1 MPDMTPPTP
10 PPTPPNLTLEAMQAL
25 IIPLIDHLDH
35 SISMWMTTDRM
46 LITVGAPHKLVCK
59 YFYDR
64 NQGRL
69 VMTHYVD
76 GKLQQHEFR
85 AVQWEY
91 PTEAYI
97 KTVSKMMLCE
107 HPYNGFKAFVSTEA
121 MGKGLHY
128 CKSGSRLV
136 ATIIKRGDS
145 YHVRR
150 AGPKG
155 NIPPRGGL
163 TLSEARAY
171 VKHWHGNVSKE
182 EVDNG

>member
-1 MPDMTPPTP
+1 MAQTTPPTP
-10 PPTPPNLTLEAMQAL
+10 DNLTLEAVRDF
-25 IIPLIDHLDH
+25 IVPLIDHLDY
-35 SISMWMTTDRM
+35 SLSMWKSTDRM
-46 LITVGAPHKLVCK
+46 QVTVGAPHKLVCK

-64 NQGRL
+64 NQGRI

-97 KTVSKMMLCE
+97 KTVSQIMLTE
-107 HPYNGFKAFVSTEA
+107 HPYNGFKTYVSTEA

-128 CKSGSRLV
+128 CKGNSELV
-136 ATIIKRGDS
+136 ATIIKRGS
-145 YHVRR
+145 FYHVRR
-150 AGPKG
+150 AGRKG

-171 VKHWHGNVSKE
+171 VKHWHGNVAKE
-182 EVDNG
+182 EDDE